1 MSIERT
7 SVEMLLQPFFRK
19 MQIRDKLGIEEQQA
33 LAAAADQRLDFTQGQ
48 DLVKEGD
55 RPTRSMLV
63 THGFTCR
70 YGVAPGGDRQITA
83 IHLPGDFVDLHSF
96 LIKQM
101 DHSVATL
108 SPCVVAYAPHEGLER
123 ITERLPHLTRVYWA
137 ATNIDASIQR
147 EWTMSLGRR
156 SAIERMAHLFCELD
170 VRLGI
175 VGLVDNGRYDFP
187 LTQAE
192 LSECLGLTPVHVNR
206 TLQDLRSKKV
216 IEVGD
221 RQVRILDLAAL
232 RAIAQFDDDYLYL
245 EKRDR

>member
-1 MSIERT
+1 MTIET
-7 SVEMLLQPFFRK
+7 HLKK
-19 MQIRDKLGIEEQQA
+19 MRWRDRLSAEEEQA
-33 LAAAADQRLDFTQGQ
+33 IRWSVGEVVTEPADKVVVRAGEELKHSMILLDGWMARVKDLASGQ
-48 DLVKEGD
+48 
-55 RPTRSMLV
+55 
-63 THGFTCR
+63 
-70 YGVAPGGDRQITA
+70 RQITEL
-83 IHLPGDFVDLHSF
+83 HVSGDYTDLHAF
-96 LIKQM
+96 TLKRL
-101 DHSVATL
+101 DHD
-108 SPCVVAYAPHEGLER
+108 VVTVTRSRIALVPHERLRE
-123 ITERLPHLTRVYWA
+123 ITERLPHLTRVYWT

-147 EWTMSLGRR
+147 G
-156 SAIERMAHLFCELD
+156 SATERMAHLFCELD

-221 RQVRILDLAAL
+221 RQVRILDLKAL
-232 RAIAQFDDDYLYL
+232 RSIAQFDDDYLYL

>member
-1 MSIERT
+1 MTIET
-7 SVEMLLQPFFRK
+7 HLKK
-19 MQIRDKLGIEEQQA
+19 MRWRDRLSAEEEQAIRWSVGEVVTEPTDKVVVRAGEELKQSMI
-33 LAAAADQRLDFTQGQ
+33 LLDGWMARVKDLPNGQ
-48 DLVKEGD
+48 
-55 RPTRSMLV
+55 
-63 THGFTCR
+63 
-70 YGVAPGGDRQITA
+70 RQITEL
-83 IHLPGDFVDLHSF
+83 HVSGDYTDLHAF
-96 LIKQM
+96 ALKRL
-101 DHSVATL
+101 DHDVVTL
-108 SPCVVAYAPHEGLER
+108 TRCRIALVPHERLRE

-156 SAIERMAHLFCELD
+156 SATERMAHLFCELD

-221 RQVRILDLAAL
+221 RQVRILDLKAL
-232 RAIAQFDDDYLYL
+232 RSIAQFDDDYLYL